1 MATISAGFAA
11 VPSVSP
17 APDPSRVMQAR
28 RDAEQAQTKANALR
42 QQADSMDRVAR
53 SSQDYAN
60 NLSNRSKQLD
70 ATYERQLRG
79 SSQSIGR
86 LLNTSA

>member
-1 MATISAGFAA
+1 MAGVSGSLGAISA
-11 VPSVSP
+11 P
-17 APDPSRVMQAR
+17 APDPARVMQAR
-28 RDAEQAQTKANALR
+28 RDAEQAQAKANELR
-42 QQADSMDRVAR
+42 QQADGMDRVAR

-60 NLSNRSKQLD
+60 NLSDRSKQLD
-70 ATYERQLRG
+70 QTYERQLRG